1 MCPVRGLPFAPSF
14 LPTPF
19 NIRRHYLHFLSSTHD
34 PTKTPIY
41 KLAFS
46 LPQNHDKIS
55 FSFSH
60 SKFCCLHRSVV
71 PFLKLSLSL
80 CQTPMSCNHHLHCHR
95 CRYWPRLATHISHS
109 SFFPSSP
116 YLSLHLLPFP
126 HSMLTLC
133 VTVIP
138 LYSQPMLSTMGQVVH
153 KWLYL
158 TGARGEVRGI

>member
-1 MCPVRGLPFAPSF
+1 MCPVRGPPFAPSF

-19 NIRRHYLHFLSSTHD
+19 NIRRQYLHFLSSTHD

-60 SKFCCLHRSVV
+60 SRFRCLRRSVV
-71 PFLKLSLSL
+71 PFLALSLSL
-80 CQTPMSCNHHLHCHR
+80 CQTLTSCNHHLHCRR
-95 CRYWPRLATHISHS
+95 CRCWPRSAAHISRS

-126 HSMLTLC
+126 QSVLPLC
-133 VTVIP
+133 ATVIP
-138 LYSQPMLSTMGQVVH
+138 LYSQPTLSTMGQVVH
-153 KWLYL
+153 EGMYM
-158 TGARGEVRGI
+158 TGAGGEVRGI